1 MLQTLINAWKIK
13 DLRMKI
19 LYTIFIILV
28 FRIGAQITVPYVN
41 QDVVAAVLNGSDN
54 VFFGYVNMLTGGAFS
69 NATIFAMSITPY
81 INASII
87 IQLLCI
93 AIPALERMVKE
104 GGPEGQKKQM
114 ALTRYTTVA
123 LGLLQGLVYYI
134 TLSGNGMFVT
144 NAAGVKEYV
153 IQNPNLW
160 KAIVIILSFTAG
172 TAMVMWLGEKI
183 TEKGIGNGISVILF
197 AGILAQVPSVA
208 VTAYQ
213 NVKNGSLPVW
223 LLALLLAFMIVAIAF
238 VVFFNNAERRIPVNY
253 AKRVVGRKVY
263 GGQTSYIPMKVA
275 MTGVMPI
282 IFASSIT
289 SLPMII
295 FAFLPEFESGSFW
308 AVVKAWTSTQKPLY
322 PIIYFLLIVAFSFFY
337 AYTQFNP
344 LEVANNIKNNGGT
357 VPGIRQGRPTADY
370 ISKILKRLTLIGA
383 FFLGVVAIVPILMS
397 YGSQTLGG
405 LALGGTTLL
414 IVVGV
419 ALDTVKTL
427 EAQMMMRH
435 YKGFLE

>member
-1 MLQTLINAWKIK
+1 MIQTIINAWKIK
-13 DLRMKI
+13 ELRRKLLFTM
-19 LYTIFIILV
+19 FIMLI

-41 QDVVAAVLNGSDN
+41 QDVVSAVLGGSDN
-54 VFFGYVNMLTGGAFS
+54 VFFGYVNLLTGGAFS
-69 NATIFAMSITPY
+69 QATLFAMSITPY

-104 GGPEGQKKQM
+104 GPAGQKKQVAM
-114 ALTRYTTVA
+114 TRYTTVA
-123 LGLLQGLVYYI
+123 LGLLQGLVYYL
-134 TLSGNGMFVT
+134 TLSSNTMYIT
-144 NAAGVKEYV
+144 NQNGVKEYV
-153 IQNPNLW
+153 IQNPSLW
-160 KAIVIILSFTAG
+160 KAIVIILAFTAG

-183 TEKGIGNGISVILF
+183 TEKGIGNGISIILF
-197 AGILAQVPSVA
+197 AGILARVPAVA
-208 VTAYQ
+208 VSTVQ
-213 NVKNGSLPVW
+213 NVKNGALPLW
-223 LLALLLAFMIVAIAF
+223 LLIILLACMIVAIAF
-238 VVFFNNAERRIPVNY
+238 TVFFNNAERRIPVNY

-263 GGQTSYIPMKVA
+263 GGQTTHLPMKVC

-282 IFASSIT
+282 IFASSIV

-295 FAFLPEFESGSFW
+295 FAFVKEPAAGSFW
-308 AVVKAWTSTQKPLY
+308 AIVKTWTSTQKPLY
-322 PIIYFLLIVAFSFFY
+322 PIVYFLLIIAFAYFY

-344 LEVANNIKNNGGT
+344 LEVANNIKNNGGMI
-357 VPGIRQGRPTADY
+357 PGIRQGKPTAEY
-370 ISKILKRLTLIGA
+370 IGKILKRLTLIGA
-383 FFLGVVAIVPILMS
+383 LFLGIVAIVPILVS
-397 YGSQTLGG
+397 YGNSSLSG

-419 ALDTVKTL
+419 ALDTVKEL